1 VTSFQRVQL
10 QDGGGNQLPAPR
22 LTVRRWAA
30 LGDSLCASVVADRLC
45 ELGFTVDWQTHG
57 SIVPLM
63 RRVPS
68 ISGVEA
74 QQSHCDVNLDRSYEQ
89 FDGTPKRQSVHFHQA
104 FFDHAAAQLRQKGID
119 LGRPLNC
126 RPRLTVTEAERALAI
141 QTLSKYEKPW
151 TFICPG
157 SLYFRTRQVPNHIW
171 EATAKQIVG
180 TKLWLGLWDG
190 PPGIVDLK
198 VRQIDHLLSL
208 LAVADLLITPDTG
221 PLHMA
226 AALGVQVLA
235 INQSSSPE
243 NHLSDLCDYET
254 IGLGL
259 SCENCCLNIC
269 PKDQFNPPCQQQHPD
284 AIASEANRKLRRN
297 IVSCVIPTFNAPAER
312 LNRCLDAVLNQV
324 DEIVVTADAG
334 GKFPK
339 GARQHPKIRY
349 VQSRRANL
357 GFGRTVNYGVRHSSG
372 DHVWVIND
380 DFFAQSNVAPRLKSI
395 VNNGIGMATHLI
407 RYEGTGRIYYASKP
421 RGPTGFYHADH
432 NQFNP
437 SREGTFEVENACGC
451 SFMLNRKAF
460 YASKCFDE
468 EFGKFYCEDDA
479 LAMQLRSNG
488 WKLMYTT
495 DVFGNHIGSAS
506 TSTLPDKDRIMHES
520 NVLFGKKWAN
530 RYIEHN
536 RNNSG
541 LGNFTYLRDNT

>member
-1 VTSFQRVQL
+1 VRDKEEVNSFQRVQL

-57 SIVPLM
+57 AIVPLM

-119 LGRPLNC
+119 LGKPLNC
-126 RPRLTVTEAERALAI
+126 RPRLTVTEAERALAV

-180 TKLWLGLWDG
+180 TQFWLGLWDG
-190 PPGIVDLK
+190 PPGTVDLK

-208 LAVADLLITPDTG
+208 LAAADLLITPDTG

-284 AIASEANRKLRRN
+284 AIAAAANRKLRRN
-297 IVSCVIPTFNAPAER
+297 IVSCVIPTFNAPTER

-339 GARQHPKIRY
+339 GVRQHPKIRY
-349 VQSRRANL
+349 VQSNKSNL
-357 GFGRTVNYGVRHSSG
+357 GFGKNINHAMRYTSG
-372 DHVWVIND
+372 DKILILND
-380 DFFAQSNVAPRLKSI
+380 DCQLQPNVVSKLDSEMKGSVGLVSHLLRYDDGRL
-395 VNNGIGMATHLI
+395 
-407 RYEGTGRIYYASKP
+407 YYNSKP
-421 RGPTGFYHADH
+421 RGPGGFYHLDH
-432 NQFNP
+432 GQWSP
-437 SREGTFEVENACGC
+437 SVTGTFEIENACGC
-451 SFMLNRKAF
+451 SFLINRRAF
-460 YASKCFDE
+460 YSSKCMNE
-468 EFGKFYCEDDA
+468 EIWAYCDDDD
-479 LAMQLRSNG
+479 LSMRLRLNG
-488 WKLMYTT
+488 WRLIHTT
-495 DVFGNHIGSAS
+495 DVYGNHEGSA
-506 TSTLPDKDRIMHES
+506 TSKTFSDKDRLMHES
-520 NVLFGKKWAN
+520 NLWFGKHWN

-536 RNNSG
+536 RHNSG
-541 LGNFTYLRDNT
+541 LGNFNYLK

>member
-1 VTSFQRVQL
+1 VNSFQRVQL

-89 FDGTPKRQSVHFHQA
+89 FDGTPKRQSIHFHQA

-119 LGRPLNC
+119 LGKPLNC

-180 TKLWLGLWDG
+180 TKFWLGLWDG

-198 VRQIDHLLSL
+198 ARQIDHLLSL

-254 IGLGL
+254 IGLGI

-269 PKDQFNPPCQQQHPD
+269 PKDQFNPPCQQQHPE
-284 AIASEANRKLRRN
+284 AIAIAANRKLRRN

-349 VQSRRANL
+349 VQSSKHNL
-357 GFGRTVNYGVRHSSG
+357 GFGKNCNFGIRRTSG
-372 DHVWVIND
+372 DHILLLND
-380 DFFAQSNVAPRLKSI
+380 DAYLNSDCVPNLLKESGDGVGLVA
-395 VNNGIGMATHLI
+395 HLL
-407 RYEGTGRIYYASKP
+407 RYEDGRIYFAGRQRVNGE
-421 RGPTGFYHADH
+421 RGCHHIDHGQWHPTF
-432 NQFNP
+432 QT
-437 SREGTFEVENACGC
+437 SRDMEAVSAT
-451 SFMLNRKAF
+451 SLLINRRAF
-460 YASKCFDE
+460 YKSKCFDE
-468 EFGKFYCEDDA
+468 RFHMYAEDDDIS
-479 LAMQLRSNG
+479 LRVRRHGFKIRYTPWAVGVHQGNATSGPTGNMNLWIG
-488 WKLMYTT
+488 ESGKLMEQLWGPYW
-495 DVFGNHIGSAS
+495 D
-506 TSTLPDKDRIMHES
+506 
-520 NVLFGKKWAN
+520 W
-530 RYIEHN
+530 N
-536 RNNSG
+536 RNKVPG
-541 LGNFTYLRDNT
+541 DFGYLS

>member
-119 LGRPLNC
+119 LGKPLNC
-126 RPRLTVTEAERALAI
+126 RPRLVVTEAERALAI

-349 VQSRRANL
+349 VQSRRHGL
-357 GFGRTVNYGVRHSSG
+357 GFGKNVNYGVRHTSG
-372 DHVWVIND
+372 GHVLVLND
-380 DFFAQSNVAPRLKSI
+380 DAFLDPNCVQRLMEQ
-395 VNNGIGMATHLI
+395 VRPDVGLVGHLL
-407 RYEGTGRIYYASKP
+407 RYESGRIYFAGRQRRNGE
-421 RGPTGFYHADH
+421 RGFPHINHNEFHPAFQNPTEQEAV
-432 NQFNP
+432 
-437 SREGTFEVENACGC
+437 SAT
-451 SFMLNRKAF
+451 SLLMNRKAF
-460 YASKCFDE
+460 YSARCFDE
-468 EFGKFYCEDDA
+468 RFAMYAEDDA
-479 LAMQLRSNG
+479 LSLQVRSKGYKIIFTPHATGVHQGQATSNTTG
-488 WKLMYTT
+488 KFHEWMTESGKLMEQLWGPYW
-495 DVFGNHIGSAS
+495 D
-506 TSTLPDKDRIMHES
+506 
-520 NVLFGKKWAN
+520 W
-530 RYIEHN
+530 N
-536 RNNSG
+536 RNKVPG
-541 LGNFTYLRDNT
+541 DFGYLS